1 MAHHLRKQHCNNE
14 QTTETMVDFVVTNL
28 NRPAEWVKAVRL
40 KLFALAYK
48 LMGTRRQVKKARSHR
63 AALRFGEAE
72 AVLARLFA
80 SGCEDVTVLSEAAE
94 LATARE
100 RWDEA
105 VVHLEKILATDPE
118 DADRYRVKLA
128 KARSCSGDFSG
139 AIEVLKQVL
148 AADPYSERD
157 IAELCRITRETKDFS
172 AVVAHLRSLAP
183 HQLAGAPDDLI
194 ARTVDFGYVMWPF
207 TIRELIADKDVLD
220 VGCGSGVHGLSFIM
234 AGVRSYTGLDPLI
247 DFTNS
252 KVKHKSLR
260 YWTDFGYTA
269 GQIADLVLGVELIRG
284 VFENVAPDRMFDIA
298 AMHNATEH
306 FHNLEQI
313 FAGVAARLRPGGKIV
328 FQHHNYFAW
337 NGHHMQPKLVSNI
350 KPGNPK
356 HERYM
361 DWAHLRFADEPD
373 PDTDQKVNKVRI
385 GELRAI
391 TERYFEI
398 GEWRL
403 LQSKA
408 SEGAGRLTD
417 EIAGRWPAYSR
428 EELTTQA
435 VFCVAETR

>member
-1 MAHHLRKQHCNNE
+1 
-14 QTTETMVDFVVTNL
+14 MVDFVVTSL
-28 NRPAEWVKAVRL
+28 NRPAEWGKAMRL
-40 KLFALAYK
+40 QLFALAYK
-48 LMGTRRQVKKARSHR
+48 LKGIRKQVKEAKSHR
-63 AALRFGEAE
+63 EASRFDEAE
-72 AVLARLFA
+72 AVLARLLA

-105 VVHLEKILATDPE
+105 VIHLEKVLATDPE
-118 DADRYRVKLA
+118 DAARYRVKLA

-139 AIEVLKQVL
+139 AIEDLKKVLT
-148 AADPYSERD
+148 ADPYSEMN

-207 TIRELIADKDVLD
+207 TIRELIAGKDVLD

-234 AGVRSYTGLDPLI
+234 AGARSYTGLDPLI
-247 DFTNS
+247 DLADS

-260 YWTDFGYTA
+260 HWTDFGYTS
-269 GQIADLVLGVELIRG
+269 GQITELVPGVELIRG
-284 VFENVAPDRMFDIA
+284 VFEDVAPDRMFDVA

-313 FAGVAARLRPGGKIV
+313 FSGVAARLRPGGKIV

-337 NGHHMQPKLVSNI
+337 NGHHMQPKLISNI
-350 KPGNPK
+350 KPGDPK

-361 DWAHLRFADEPD
+361 DWAHLHFVDEPD

-385 GELRAI
+385 GELRVI

-398 GEWRL
+398 REWRL
-403 LQSKA
+403 LQSTVLQ
-408 SEGAGRLTD
+408 GAGRLTD
-417 EIAGRWPAYSR
+417 EIAGRWPAYSS
-428 EELTTQA
+428 EELTTQS
-435 VFCVAETR
+435 VFCVAERR